1 MKGINTNGIYDS
13 VGLVESIIVDLNN
26 LEVKGVANMK
36 IIFDSIGKLDALK
49 KNLMRETETENG
61 NTENS

>member
-49 KNLMRETETENG
+49 KNLERENENG